1 MRMTDLELLESYD
14 EKAEYPPPEAV
25 LAAIKRL
32 ASSGEELAI
41 KPLQRLI
48 EYTQVQLFGWHE
60 MIHLEP
66 PEAED
71 SQTPSSSPKQG
82 IRALYR
88 KLHESMD
95 DLITC
100 VSRHDPPATG
110 NDKER
115 VPAPGRFEELPP
127 DGALINLSDFTWE
140 CRNSATSR
148 VLPIWVS
155 TNPGNF
161 FSVDLR
167 AEAHL
172 KRIDPYGYWHLLLR
186 FEPSEDRPPTI
197 PDVILTD
204 RFELVNGHL
213 EIDDFDMEFC
223 GWHLSLREGV

>member
-14 EKAEYPPPEAV
+14 ENAEYPPPEAV

-41 KPLQRLI
+41 KPLQGLI
-48 EYTQVQLFGWHE
+48 EYTQVQLFEWDE
-60 MIHLEP
+60 MIHIDPLET
-66 PEAED
+66 
-71 SQTPSSSPKQG
+71 QRGHTPSMPPKQE

-95 DLITC
+95 DLVIC
-100 VSRHDPPATG
+100 VSRRDLPATG

-115 VPAPGRFEELPP
+115 VPAPGCFEELPP
-127 DGALINLSDFTWE
+127 GGALINLSDFTWE

-148 VLPIWVS
+148 VLRIWVS
-155 TNPGNF
+155 TNPDDF
-161 FSVDLR
+161 FPVDLR

-186 FEPSEDRPPTI
+186 FEPSEDRPQTI

-213 EIDDFDMEFC
+213 EIDDFDMKFC
-223 GWHLSLREGV
+223 GWQLTLREGV

>member
-41 KPLQRLI
+41 KPLQGLI
-48 EYTQVQLFGWHE
+48 EYTQVQLFDWDE
-60 MIHLEP
+60 MIHIDPLET
-66 PEAED
+66 
-71 SQTPSSSPKQG
+71 QRGHTPSMPPKQE
-82 IRALYR
+82 IRILYR
-88 KLHESMD
+88 KLHESME
-95 DLITC
+95 DLVTC
-100 VSRHDPPATG
+100 VSRYDTPATG

-115 VPAPGRFEELPP
+115 GSAPVRFEELPP
-127 DGALINLSDFTWE
+127 GCALINLSDFTWE
-140 CRNSATSR
+140 CRNSATSG

-155 TNPGNF
+155 TNPGNL

-172 KRIDPYGYWHLLLR
+172 KRIDPFGYWHLLLR